1 MVGIFSAAAADS
13 RVVVAMATPGV
24 SSAQC
29 QLCVHCSVVATGVIS
44 SSGSWGVIVGH
55 GSNCLASLLPAGFP
69 EAASPAFFLFYQ
81 LLNALPINYFLLKLV
96 SHFLLLEP
104 GKVPMRDDLHATR
117 ISCYC

>member
-1 MVGIFSAAAADS
+1 
-13 RVVVAMATPGV
+13 MATPVV

-29 QLCVHCSVVATGVIS
+29 QLSVQCPGVATGVIS

-55 GSNCLASLLPAGFP
+55 GSNRLASLLPACLP

-81 LLNALPINYFLLKLV
+81 LLNALSINYFLLKLV

-104 GKVPMRDDLHATR
+104 RKVLMRDDLHATC